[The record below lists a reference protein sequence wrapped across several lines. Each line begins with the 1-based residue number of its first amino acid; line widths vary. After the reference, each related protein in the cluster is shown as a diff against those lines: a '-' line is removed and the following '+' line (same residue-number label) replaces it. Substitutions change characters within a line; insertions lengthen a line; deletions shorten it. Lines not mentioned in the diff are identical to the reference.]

1 MLIYI
6 MVIVYIWLRLYFL
19 DLAAQFFSVIQFKII
34 THFHNSSEG
43 DIEKRPVIEPDRA
56 PCQGFPLL

>member
-1 MLIYI
+1 MG
-6 MVIVYIWLRLYFL
+6 IVYIWLQLHFL
-19 DLAAQFFSVIQFKII
+19 DLAAQCFNVIQFKII

-43 DIEKRPVIEPDRA
+43 DIEKRPVIEPDWA